1 MKALIIIIVSLLFT
15 GCANLFYE
23 GTFCVT
29 DSNGNIIQTYS
40 DVNTFNRGTND
51 IILKSPSF
59 VYFSKK

>member
-1 MKALIIIIVSLLFT
+1 MKAIIIIIISLMFT
-15 GCANLFYE
+15 SCANLFYE

-29 DSNGNIIQTYS
+29 DSNGNIIQSYS
-40 DVNTFNRGTND
+40 DVNTFNRDTDD